1 MSEMDEIRQ
10 LVESQKKEKA
20 KTEGKLETLYEAL
33 GEDGYTSSES
43 AKEDMV
49 ILGKKILRMKRLF
62 KEKLYKCKKDHAT
75 ELS

>member
-1 MSEMDEIRQ
+1 MSELDEFRQ

-33 GEDGYTSSES
+33 GEDGYTSLES

-62 KEKLYKCKKDHAT
+62 KEKLDKFKKDHAT